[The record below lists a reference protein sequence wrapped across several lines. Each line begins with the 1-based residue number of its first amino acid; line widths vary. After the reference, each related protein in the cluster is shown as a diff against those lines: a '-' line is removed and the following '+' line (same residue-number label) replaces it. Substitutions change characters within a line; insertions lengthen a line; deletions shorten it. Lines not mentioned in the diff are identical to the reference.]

1 MTPTHHDGAH
11 RPAAH
16 HHARARNL
24 QGVSRR
30 RHRKGCTYAVRL
42 MGRVLPTGK
51 YRIPNR
57 LHGLWIGT
65 DEEAAELE
73 RAYLEIARTITPQPT

>member
-1 MTPTHHDGAH
+1 MARLRTHN
-11 RPAAH
+11 
-16 HHARARNL
+16 ARARNL

-30 RHRKGCTYAVRL
+30 RHRKSCAYAVRL
-42 MGRVLPTGK
+42 MGRVLPPGK

-57 LHGLWIGT
+57 AYGVWIVT

-73 RAYLEIARTITPQPT
+73 RAYLEAGRTASLQPV